1 MRFFLAQP
9 ETLCRVGNPIFRS
22 ILGDWGQMGTT
33 VKESCY
39 ACARRV
45 RCLENCTNS
54 FSGFPN
60 GLPSPGQES
69 SAQAAEQALIDRVLS
84 GHKELFMDL
93 VRPHERMVY
102 ATVFPLLANKEDAE
116 DVTQDTLMKRLPGSW
131 D

>member
-1 MRFFLAQP
+1 
-9 ETLCRVGNPIFRS
+9 
-22 ILGDWGQMGTT
+22 MGTT

-39 ACARRV
+39 AGARRV
-45 RCLENCTNS
+45 SCLENCTNS
-54 FSGFPN
+54 FSGFAN

-69 SAQAAEQALIDRVLS
+69 SAQAAEQALIDRILS

-102 ATVFPLLANKEDAE
+102 ATVFSLLANKEDAE